1 MVLSDYGLA
10 ELPNITLEFCA
21 SKEINMRK
29 KDSWLQTPSSGGGGG
44 DFSDPNSP
52 LSAEDGTS
60 FDAELSGLVG
70 KLNDYA
76 RLVDERIAQARDM
89 LETPSPTLSQNAR
102 NDIKKNV
109 MIFYSLKFVL
119 ETISVRLSAEHGSW
133 HVASPAPSKEEMDSL
148 ISQYGLH
155 PEANHFGNS
164 LTRVYLVHLP
174 RIIDK
179 FLRVSSSNGF
189 DFPKKRLAEEA
200 LLRKDEGERS
210 GDEGSSKQLE
220 VEDKVQ
226 FVMNLLVVF
235 NSIKV
240 NRFYVRSE
248 KTDPYHYDFD
258 PYDIG
263 EFSDRPPEFGTANV
277 QGNNISQLDELWMK
291 NNYSNI
297 SQYVTYLLCDILQVD
312 NLNYQGPRSAS
323 ASASDGRVTTEDLC
337 TNPGY
342 PYTLKALNLGAI
354 RSFKAR
360 GVDFERLEGRL
371 VRVEEQ
377 GAEEEPIP
385 APRSQSFDS
394 DPYDRSLESLRVL
407 SSSPAAEYDEK
418 EQTQPRN
425 QMRVSSGF
433 EMEVGIEDYGDLTAD
448 KQYLYNALQEEVSSA
463 LQDRAAEEGITFRV
477 VERKALLDQ
486 LRILSRSEY
495 VLLHLILCHE
505 QGQNVAFMEMPR
517 KNMAARIIG
526 HLEAGNLKQS
536 MTDLIYAFEVNTDEP
551 TSLHETVITAQSVE
565 ALLTDY
571 YAPNFGVKIVQ
582 APSFQLN
589 LSMWVK
595 AHGGGEI
602 NTACPARQYLDL
614 PDGSKKLQSVQ
625 YTEFYTHLLQEVNR
639 ELSKLITEEVTGVFR
654 CSKLVTHIDWKVYPL
669 EERQG
674 SVLASM
680 ASSPYAQHRHDTGKS
695 ASIRVVGGDMKDSR
709 FEIRLFGPNVHAE
722 AQMPNRETVNEN
734 LFKQSDLLAIVAE
747 RVLIAV
753 DRVNCREVYEAARLS
768 AVCDGYG
775 KPFGGRARGLS
786 SASGSVKSG
795 STDVTG
801 GSWADQ
807 YDLEGGQIG
816 EVRMKGSEICHVM

>member
-258 PYDIG
+258 PYD
-263 EFSDRPPEFGTANV
+263 
-277 QGNNISQLDELWMK
+277 
-291 NNYSNI
+291 
-297 SQYVTYLLCDILQVD
+297 
-312 NLNYQGPRSAS
+312 
-323 ASASDGRVTTEDLC
+323 
-337 TNPGY
+337 
-342 PYTLKALNLGAI
+342 
-354 RSFKAR
+354 
-360 GVDFERLEGRL
+360 
-371 VRVEEQ
+371 
-377 GAEEEPIP
+377 
-385 APRSQSFDS
+385 
-394 DPYDRSLESLRVL
+394 RSLESLRVL

-433 EMEVGIEDYGDLTAD
+433 EMEVGIEDYGDLTAA

-477 VERKALLDQ
+477 AERQALFDQ